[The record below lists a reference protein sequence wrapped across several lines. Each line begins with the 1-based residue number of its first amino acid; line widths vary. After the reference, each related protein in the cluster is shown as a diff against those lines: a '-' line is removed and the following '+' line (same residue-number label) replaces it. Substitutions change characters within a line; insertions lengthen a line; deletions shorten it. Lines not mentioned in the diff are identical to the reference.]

1 MDNEVVIICPIRMLE
16 NAIQPEGGTVAE
28 ILGCFETCAWY
39 DDDNE
44 CCALLSLAMKG
55 KQP

>member
-16 NAIQPEGGTVAE
+16 NAIQPAAGTVAE
-28 ILGCFETCAWY
+28 MLGCFETCAWY
-39 DDDNE
+39 DVDNE

-55 KQP
+55 RQP